1 MLASRRV
8 QDLPASPTVY
18 NTRAL
23 SINRNRRE
31 RGLLPPFFEK
41 MWSVS
46 NVQTPVATNQPSPP
60 SVRCAVYAR
69 VSVADRQPSEFNSLA
84 AQIDSCSQYIASQR
98 EKDWVLVYPPF
109 IDDGLSGANLK
120 RPGLR
125 SLLELVQQ
133 GEVEVIVMHRLD
145 RLSRS
150 LFDLTEVLLPLLRV
164 KKVALVSVTEHIDTL
179 SHQGRLSLHLL
190 TSFAEFE
197 RELIGE
203 RTRDKLSATRRQG
216 RWQGNGTPL
225 GYGVDHEQRLVVLP
239 PEAGL
244 VREIFQR
251 YLACD
256 SSADLMNW
264 FERHGI
270 KTKKWVTRDG
280 KQRGGRPMD
289 RTTLF
294 RILNNRMYIG
304 EALFDGEWHSRI
316 YPPIIALDLWRD
328 VQEKL
333 NRRARRKDIP
343 NEGRSP
349 LEFPLYDKLFW
360 HEGQAYTASKSSL
373 RGKQRY
379 RYYLAPNAAK
389 KPEATGGAVN
399 LPTEFI
405 HQVVIAQLR
414 QHFKSPEPWLPDL
427 REQMKSDGV
436 MDDEAIRQSMLRLDG
451 SWRLFTDFGMA
462 NLLFK
467 LVARV
472 TMYPDG
478 AKIQIN
484 MDALAGLIK
493 EIGKAGEDAGD
504 S

>member
-1 MLASRRV
+1 
-8 QDLPASPTVY
+8 
-18 NTRAL
+18 
-23 SINRNRRE
+23 
-31 RGLLPPFFEK
+31 

-98 EKDWVLVYPPF
+98 EKDWALVYPPF

-244 VREIFQR
+244 VR
-251 YLACD
+251 
-256 SSADLMNW
+256 
-264 FERHGI
+264 
-270 KTKKWVTRDG
+270 
-280 KQRGGRPMD
+280 
-289 RTTLF
+289 
-294 RILNNRMYIG
+294 
-304 EALFDGEWHSRI
+304 
-316 YPPIIALDLWRD
+316 
-328 VQEKL
+328 
-333 NRRARRKDIP
+333 
-343 NEGRSP
+343 
-349 LEFPLYDKLFW
+349 
-360 HEGQAYTASKSSL
+360 
-373 RGKQRY
+373 
-379 RYYLAPNAAK
+379 
-389 KPEATGGAVN
+389 
-399 LPTEFI
+399 
-405 HQVVIAQLR
+405 
-414 QHFKSPEPWLPDL
+414 
-427 REQMKSDGV
+427 
-436 MDDEAIRQSMLRLDG
+436 
-451 SWRLFTDFGMA
+451 
-462 NLLFK
+462 
-467 LVARV
+467 
-472 TMYPDG
+472 
-478 AKIQIN
+478 
-484 MDALAGLIK
+484 
-493 EIGKAGEDAGD
+493 
-504 S
+504 

>member
-1 MLASRRV
+1 MDYKGRPLQADAELSSKYYCIVEANSAKVGRKERRR
-8 QDLPASPTVY
+8 SP
-18 NTRAL
+18 
-23 SINRNRRE
+23 
-31 RGLLPPFFEK
+31 
-41 MWSVS
+41 
-46 NVQTPVATNQPSPP
+46 
-60 SVRCAVYAR
+60 
-69 VSVADRQPSEFNSLA
+69 
-84 AQIDSCSQYIASQR
+84 
-98 EKDWVLVYPPF
+98 
-109 IDDGLSGANLK
+109 SGARARRAVTSK
-120 RPGLR
+120 A
-125 SLLELVQQ
+125 Q
-133 GEVEVIVMHRLD
+133 
-145 RLSRS
+145 S
-150 LFDLTEVLLPLLRV
+150 LF
-164 KKVALVSVTEHIDTL
+164 
-179 SHQGRLSLHLL
+179 
-190 TSFAEFE
+190 AEAE
-197 RELIGE
+197 QPVPTYADPCR
-203 RTRDKLSATRRQG
+203 RKATDR
-216 RWQGNGTPL
+216 NGTPL

-244 VREIFQR
+244 VREIFQH

-256 SSADLMNW
+256 SSADLMDW

-333 NRRARRKDIP
+333 NRRARRKDVP

-389 KPEATGGAVN
+389 KPEATGGADN

-414 QHFKSPEPWLPDL
+414 QHFKSPEPWLADL
-427 REQMKSDGV
+427 REQMKSDVV

-493 EIGKAGEDAGD
+493 EIGKAREDAGNP
-504 S
+504 